1 MFSKIEGVKMLK
13 FTTLFI
19 FSLSIA
25 FVGCTQVERIGEKD
39 IVDFSGKWNNT
50 DSRMVAEE
58 MIKDSLDQY
67 WLTEFFKSEKKE
79 PVVVL
84 GSVVNNSA
92 EHINVQTFTKEIE
105 RAFVNSRKIKVV
117 ANVFERQELRAE
129 LDRMKKHARPET
141 IKKIKKETGADFIL
155 MGVINDI
162 VDRERG
168 NTVQSYQVNLELI
181 NLENHEKSWIGQ
193 KKINKVV
200 KKRKFGF

>member
-1 MFSKIEGVKMLK
+1 MFKYLLILC
-13 FTTLFI
+13 LP
-19 FSLSIA
+19 IA
-25 FVGCTQVERIGEKD
+25 FIGCTQVDRIGEKD
-39 IVDFSGKWNNT
+39 IVDYSGNWNNT

-58 MIKDSLDQY
+58 MIKDSLEQY
-67 WLTEFFKSEKKE
+67 WITEFFKSKKTE
-79 PVVVL
+79 PVVII

-117 ANVFERQELRAE
+117 ANSLESPELRAE
-129 LDRMKKHARPET
+129 LQKIKKHARADT
-141 IKKIKKETGADFIL
+141 IKKVKQETGADFIL

-162 VDRERG
+162 VDREGG
-168 NTVQSYQVNLELI
+168 NRVQSYQVNLELI

>member
-1 MFSKIEGVKMLK
+1 MFKYLLILC
-13 FTTLFI
+13 LP
-19 FSLSIA
+19 IA
-25 FVGCTQVERIGEKD
+25 FIGCTQVDRIGEKD
-39 IVDFSGKWNNT
+39 IVDYSGNWNNT

-58 MIKDSLDQY
+58 MIKDSLEQY
-67 WLTEFFKSEKKE
+67 WITEFFKSKKTE
-79 PVVVL
+79 PVVII

-105 RAFVNSRKIKVV
+105 RAFVNSRKIRVV
-117 ANVFERQELRAE
+117 ANSLESPELRAE
-129 LDRMKKHARPET
+129 LQKIKKHARADT
-141 IKKIKKETGADFIL
+141 IKKVKQETGADFIL

-162 VDRERG
+162 VDREGG
-168 NTVQSYQVNLELI
+168 NRVQSYQVNLELI